1 MINEFLNTQPI
12 ATKILINSINRNK
25 ISHAYLIESNGYTK
39 SMEFAL
45 SLAKSLV
52 CPNNITFPHKCKKC
66 QICDKIDHGNFTELK
81 IIEPDGLWIKKE
93 QLEELQEEF
102 SKKPIESKYRIYI
115 IKDVEKL
122 NKSSANS
129 ILKFLEEPE
138 DGIIAILITNNVY
151 QVLNTI
157 KSRCQIIS
165 LKNTNNNILSV
176 NNSLNTISKVLN
188 LHCNDNALQFN
199 EEKVQE
205 QMNSAVNFVLKI
217 EKINSDVLLELE
229 TFWNTNFSS
238 KEDLIFGFDL
248 IILYY
253 KDVLNVK
260 LNRKIEIFDE
270 QNKNLKLIA
279 QNNSQIKLCD
289 KIKKIMQLQDR
300 IKYNANISLLMDK
313 LIIELEAIN
322 ND

>member
-52 CPNNITFPHKCKKC
+52 CTNNITFPHKCKKC